1 MVGLADAVGQARLR
15 QNGTL
20 LVRALL
26 DPRRMNLVQKEVSE
40 YKGIAIPFY
49 ERWTHHHEFL
59 TRVQL

>member
-1 MVGLADAVGQARLR
+1 
-15 QNGTL
+15 
-20 LVRALL
+20 
-26 DPRRMNLVQKEVSE
+26 MNLVQKEVSE